1 MPYLERGLLDHDYL
15 IVSGDATV
23 DLRITQEDN
32 VLVFENEERAIL
44 RAPVKA
50 FVSRPGGV
58 LKEFSQKS
66 DQYAFFRQFTFFSLL
81 IGFPITLYIFLYAVL
96 CFALRLF
103 LDSLTSSVIASLLCF
118 LLGIALLGHLHHST
132 EKKIEVKDL
141 ADTVESERWQERV
154 AALKFMREH
163 GLDVGNFQG
172 YKGMLKSPHIAE
184 RYWLA
189 RVLGVSRRPETYPD
203 LLAILD
209 DPHPNVVSMAFY
221 ALGQRGDMRAI
232 REIRERIETSD
243 DWYNQWYAYKALRAL
258 GWKQSRL
265 R

>member
-1 MPYLERGLLDHDYL
+1 GLNSPFDL
-15 IVSGDATV
+15 GD
-23 DLRITQEDN
+23 
-32 VLVFENEERAIL
+32 
-44 RAPVKA
+44 
-50 FVSRPGGV
+50 
-58 LKEFSQKS
+58 
-66 DQYAFFRQFTFFSLL
+66 
-81 IGFPITLYIFLYAVL
+81 
-96 CFALRLF
+96 
-103 LDSLTSSVIASLLCF
+103 
-118 LLGIALLGHLHHST
+118 
-132 EKKIEVKDL
+132 
-141 ADTVESERWQERV
+141 
-154 AALKFMREH
+154 
-163 GLDVGNFQG
+163 FQG

-189 RVLGVSRRPETYPD
+189 RVLGVSRRPETYQD
-203 LLAILD
+203 LLNILD